1 MRPERLPRGE
11 GTANPRLERLAL
23 TARAILIFERAWRIV
38 LPPLVVLGAFVC
50 VSWTGLWLDAPH
62 WARAVGVFALVL
74 GLATALL
81 PLRQFRLPSRK
92 EALERIDRV
101 SGLASHPAAVIDD
114 RLGNGASD
122 PATRALWNL
131 HRRRAEQAVAL
142 LRTGGPSPRMVDLDR
157 YALRAA
163 VLVALIATGFVAGP
177 EKYARIAAAFDW
189 RFDASAGNAYRLD
202 AWIDPPAY
210 TGRPPIVLNLGGNQ
224 NPQQIE
230 APSGSIVVIH
240 APGGNFDMDMK
251 GALAAAKDNETGAQA
266 SSTAPGAAAKPP
278 KGKRDG
284 NGEMRLVLR
293 GDATLTLGQSGAPLG
308 AFEIHA
314 ILDQP
319 PSIALTAAPKFNA
332 RGSMT
337 LKYSVAD
344 DYGVTGAEAH
354 FAKPVL
360 PGGHPARRSLVDP
373 PHIPLLLPPPPD
385 LSGEAETTADL
396 SEHPWAGARVEMT
409 LTARDEGGN
418 EGSSDPVEITLPQKP
433 FVKPLARALAEQ
445 RRNLV
450 LAPDDRTRVAD
461 ALEALMIGPEVFGT
475 GAGVYLGLRVAFDR
489 LNAAHSDGDLVET
502 ADYLWQ
508 MALRIENG
516 DLSEAERDLRAAEQ
530 QLRDALQ
537 RNAPEDEIRK
547 LGDNLRA
554 AMDKFMQ
561 ELAAQ
566 QNDQDHRDDSAA
578 LDGRGHSI
586 SPKDLQKML
595 DQMQDMLRSGD
606 SANAQKMLDRLQNIL
621 ENLRVARPRKADPRA
636 REMRRGL
643 DELGQMSQDQQ
654 DLRDETYQSGQ
665 AERHRQHEERGGLQ
679 GQPTLGELFGQD
691 GGENEARRDGQGSG
705 QSPGPKSGISPR
717 AGQQSDAGLA
727 KRQKMLRDR
736 LENLQKR
743 LDQAEAGANGLDDAR
758 NAMRDAENA
767 LGQGPGGTD
776 GAVDAQGRAVEAL
789 REGAQK
795 LAESMQ
801 GEGEG
806 SGAGEE
812 AGDGEGGQ
820 GGPGQY
826 GDAEGTDPLGRQMEI
841 LRGFDPSARFPGAE
855 RARRVL
861 EELRRRLGEPA
872 RPREELDYLERL
884 LRRY

>member
-1 MRPERLPRGE
+1 MRPERSPRGE
-11 GTANPRLERLAL
+11 GVANPRLERLAAA
-23 TARAILIFERAWRIV
+23 ARAILIFERASRIV
-38 LPPLVVLGAFVC
+38 LPPLVVLGVFVC
-50 VSWTGLWLDAPH
+50 ISWTGLWLDAPH
-62 WARAVGVFALVL
+62 WARAFGVGALEL
-74 GLATALL
+74 GLVVALL

-189 RFDASAGNAYRLD
+189 RFDASPGNAYRLD

-210 TGRPPIVLNLGGNQ
+210 TGKPPIVLNLGGNQ

-240 APGGNFDMDMK
+240 APGGNFDMDVK
-251 GALAAAKDNETGAQA
+251 GALAAVKDNETGAQA
-266 SSTAPGAAAKPP
+266 SSTASGAAAKPP

-284 NGEMRLVLR
+284 NGETRLVLR
-293 GDATLTLGQSGAPLG
+293 GDATLTLGHSGVPLG
-308 AFEIHA
+308 AFDIHA
-314 ILDQP
+314 ILDKP
-319 PSIALTAAPKFNA
+319 PSIVLTAAPKFNV

-344 DYGVTGAEAH
+344 DYGVTGAEAR

-360 PGGHPARRSLVDP
+360 PGRHPATRSLVDP
-373 PHIPLLLPPPPD
+373 PHIPFLLPPPPD
-385 LSGEAETTADL
+385 FSGEAETTADL
-396 SEHPWAGARVEMT
+396 SEHPWAGTRVEMT
-409 LTARDEGGN
+409 LAARDEGGN

-461 ALEALMIGPEVFGT
+461 ALEALMIAPEMFDT

-489 LNAAHSDGDLVET
+489 LNAAHNDGDLVET

-530 QLRDALQ
+530 QLREALQ

-554 AMDKFMQ
+554 AMDKFVQ

-566 QNDQDHRDDSAA
+566 QNDQDHRDIAA
-578 LDGRGHSI
+578 LDGRGSSI
-586 SPKDLQKML
+586 AP
-595 DQMQDMLRSGD
+595 RSCREC
-606 SANAQKMLDRLQNIL
+606 STRCRRWCVRAT
-621 ENLRVARPRKADPRA
+621 ARTHRKCW
-636 REMRRGL
+636 
-643 DELGQMSQDQQ
+643 
-654 DLRDETYQSGQ
+654 T
-665 AERHRQHEERGGLQ
+665 
-679 GQPTLGELFGQD
+679 
-691 GGENEARRDGQGSG
+691 
-705 QSPGPKSGISPR
+705 I
-717 AGQQSDAGLA
+717 A
-727 KRQKMLRDR
+727 KR
-736 LENLQKR
+736 
-743 LDQAEAGANGLDDAR
+743 
-758 NAMRDAENA
+758 
-767 LGQGPGGTD
+767 P
-776 GAVDAQGRAVEAL
+776 
-789 REGAQK
+789 
-795 LAESMQ
+795 
-801 GEGEG
+801 
-806 SGAGEE
+806 
-812 AGDGEGGQ
+812 
-820 GGPGQY
+820 
-826 GDAEGTDPLGRQMEI
+826 
-841 LRGFDPSARFPGAE
+841 
-855 RARRVL
+855 
-861 EELRRRLGEPA
+861 
-872 RPREELDYLERL
+872 
-884 LRRY
+884 